1 MFILPR
7 PSRAGA
13 AREGEGEQ
21 VSLTDEIERAREIM
35 ATVVRVDLAW
45 KDCFPL
51 GTPWAAIAKS
61 RYLDTLDRAATSIV
75 AVLRA
80 AEAVVREHAPFD
92 DECGCDY
99 CCDTASEQGTCSFC
113 ALRRA
118 LEDCDEA

>member
-21 VSLTDEIERAREIM
+21 VSLTDEIDRHGANYLSHEE
-35 ATVVRVDLAW
+35 VRRV
-45 KDCFPL
+45 
-51 GTPWAAIAKS
+51 
-61 RYLDTLDRAATSIV
+61 V

-80 AEAVVREHAPFD
+80 AEAVCDADVPGD
-92 DECGCDY
+92 DPAWMTFFEAK
-99 CCDTASEQGTCSFC
+99 T